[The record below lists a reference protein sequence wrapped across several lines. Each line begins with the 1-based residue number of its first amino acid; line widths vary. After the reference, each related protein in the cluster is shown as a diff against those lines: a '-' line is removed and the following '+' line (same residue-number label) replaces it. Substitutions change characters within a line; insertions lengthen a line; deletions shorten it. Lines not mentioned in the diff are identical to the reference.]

1 MPKYGE
7 VHYPIDDKGI
17 TDGKPTHVVDKD
29 KNVGDF
35 TTKALDDGATGMGRR
50 ARVLRQDPQSL
61 TEYPK

>member
-1 MPKYGE
+1 MPKYGG

-29 KNVGDF
+29 TSFGDF
-35 TTKALDDGATGMGRR
+35 TTKTLDDGATGMGRR